1 MDRLKGKTAL
11 VTGAARGIG
20 RGIAE
25 AFASEG
31 ADVCLV
37 TQKSPLD
44 EVLEACRSKG
54 ARAEGF
60 TGDVADA
67 SFVSET
73 IGAVKEAFGGRIDIL
88 VNNAG
93 VTRDGLMVRM
103 SEEDFDEVIRVNLKG
118 AFNCSK
124 AVAPVMMK
132 QRWGRIINISSVVG
146 QTGNAGQT
154 NYAASKAGLFGMT
167 KSAARELAG
176 RGITVNAIAPGFIV
190 TDMTE
195 KLPDK
200 LRDKLV
206 ESIPLGRFGSVEDV
220 AAGAVYLASDEA
232 AYVTGQT
239 LSINGGMAM

>member
-54 ARAEGF
+54 VRAEGF